1 MLMEWHNGLLKVL
14 YYVLGLMYESRA
26 DKIQLNRPSFS
37 LLDGNPA
44 AWPILREM
52 ERQKP
57 FLPNKRS
64 STSNK
69 STRIAGLTL

>member
-57 FLPNKRS
+57 FRQTNVQAHPINPPELP
-64 STSNK
+64 
-69 STRIAGLTL
+69 A